1 MSLTAMTTQDLAWL
15 EKVYNN
21 RALVPEHVDIFARW
35 RAASAQARQ
44 HERCFL
50 DIAFG
55 HGPNETLDVFVPT
68 ESKPHDKRPVMVF
81 IHGGYWRSLD
91 KADHSFIAP
100 AFTSQ
105 GAIVVMP
112 NYALCPAVTIPDITM
127 QMVHALAWTRR
138 HIARFGGDP
147 NRVVVVGH
155 SAGGHLA
162 TMLLACHWTAYAK
175 DLPSHLVTKALS
187 ISGLYE
193 LESVRATPFLT
204 DSLRLTEQVALQNSP
219 AWMPAP
225 KQGTLYTVAGGI
237 ESEEFVRHN
246 SLMQLAWGKERVPV
260 VEVLPGLQ
268 HFSIVEAL
276 TQPGHRLNTLASE
289 LMNL

>member
-1 MSLTAMTTQDLAWL
+1 MSLNALASKDIAWL

-21 RALVPEHVDIFARW
+21 RALVPEHMDIFARW

-68 ESKPHDKRPVMVF
+68 HAKPHDKRPVMVF

-162 TMLLACHWTAYAK
+162 TMMLSAVWQRFAPDLHAHWIQHAVS
-175 DLPSHLVTKALS
+175 L
-187 ISGLYE
+187 SGLYE
-193 LESVRATPFLT
+193 LESVRITPFLA
-204 DSLRLTEQVALQNSP
+204 DLRLTEADALRASP

-225 KQGTLYTVAGGI
+225 SHGELHTYVGAL
-237 ESEEFVRHN
+237 ESEAFLHHN
-246 SLMQLAWGKERVPV
+246 QLMQQAWGPQRVPV
-260 VEVLPGLQ
+260 CEALPGLN
-268 HFSIVEAL
+268 HFTIVDAL
-276 TQPGHRLNTLASE
+276 TQPDHRLHQAVRAL
-289 LMNL
+289 LV